1 MTNAALRR
9 MPVFRALDQHAP
21 RHSGHFVGQSNAG
34 LVFTSSR
41 DEFHGPSPVFRR
53 ISGNHTRKCRTRPVN
68 QQIAGIAITP
78 LGDTQELGFTSGG
91 VLARHKAEVCGK
103 LPAVFEIRGYT
114 GDSQQDSGGHNA
126 DADPAQGAAEY
137 RLAFGVHAVHR
148 ETVLCQIN
156 ADGGN
161 GRLGFAIFY
170 ATRFMRAGPS
180 HHYALLR
187 KAWASFQL
195 DGER

>member
-1 MTNAALRR
+1 M
-9 MPVFRALDQHAP
+9 DAP
-21 RHSGHFVGQSNAG
+21 YFVPEAFNRSG
-34 LVFTSSR
+34 
-41 DEFHGPSPVFRR
+41 PVFRR
-53 ISGNHTRKCRTRPVN
+53 RASLHAYKAGRKIVEKTH
-68 QQIAGIAITP
+68 
-78 LGDTQELGFTSGG
+78 DTG
-91 VLARHKAEVCGK
+91 
-103 LPAVFEIRGYT
+103 
-114 GDSQQDSGGHNA
+114 
-126 DADPAQGAAEY
+126 PAQGAAEY

-187 KAWASFQL
+187 KTWASFQL
-195 DGER
+195 DRER